1 MRTDPFPDPSS
12 SSSPVFPVFVFSY
25 MIDPSAARHMV
36 PRLKTGP
43 APLQI
48 AAVRQDLVPIGLPAV
63 PRNHALPAL
72 AVAPRSGAGLTT
84 APAIPSA
91 PNDGVRSSIISDENQ
106 KAIFKFLKS
115 SVQPSTNRKYD
126 LQWGWFEEFMREN
139 GSADPFMRDLTQQ
152 EKAAMIS
159 LFMIS
164 RYMKGKRGKAATAAT
179 AAVRLRFSQ
188 EMLDTSFLDSTV
200 VSTARSA
207 CLLNPEDLRER
218 LSSAP
223 ASTVKLPVCEEII
236 MSIRERLIVNRT
248 WSDSDMSLNMLYCG
262 VMYGFEF
269 AARVSEYTEAEKGD
283 TDHCVRTDDLTSA
296 VEGSE
301 GYFSIVGSA
310 ISELTPA
317 EAGEAFKNVS
327 ECKVRGVTTKGEVT
341 AKSKHISRR
350 SPEES
355 LYLDD
360 LIRFMVHARAK
371 GSEELFSFRKS
382 NGRRVVLTGRSV
394 RDEIKSTCASHGL
407 DEKYFSAHS
416 LKYYH
421 THEVSGDQR
430 GRQAGQR
437 KLLTKFASHEPDIR
451 SVDRVGTPRVQRSAR
466 WTKANRQRCRASSPS
481 QQAVSMRSLDAG
493 TLVNS
498 LGGYRVKG
506 I

>member
-1 MRTDPFPDPSS
+1 
-12 SSSPVFPVFVFSY
+12 
-25 MIDPSAARHMV
+25 V

-43 APLQI
+43 RPASLLTVT
-48 AAVRQDLVPIGLPAV
+48 VREDIIPVGLPAV
-63 PRNHALPAL
+63 PRNQAVPSL
-72 AVAPRSGAGLTT
+72 AAAHRPGAGST
-84 APAIPSA
+84 AVPAVPSA

-106 KAIFKFLKS
+106 KAIFKFLKT

-179 AAVRLRFSQ
+179 AAIRLRFSQ

-207 CLLNPEDLRER
+207 CLLNPEELRER
-218 LSSAP
+218 RSSAP

-283 TDHCVRTDDLTSA
+283 TDHCVRTDDLTFA
-296 VEGSE
+296 VEGPE

-327 ECKVRGVTTKGEVT
+327 ECNVRGVTTKGKVT

-416 LKYYH
+416 LRKGAI
-421 THEVSGDQR
+421 THMRSQGTSVDDRLDRGNYAPNSRVMSLTYDQSVGLGPLGSNGLEG
-430 GRQAGQR
+430 GRKPTIR
-437 KLLTKFASHEPDIR
+437 DVERLLPAKRR
-451 SVDRVGTPRVQRSAR
+451 SV
-466 WTKANRQRCRASSPS
+466 
-481 QQAVSMRSLDAG
+481 
-493 TLVNS
+493 
-498 LGGYRVKG
+498 
-506 I
+506 